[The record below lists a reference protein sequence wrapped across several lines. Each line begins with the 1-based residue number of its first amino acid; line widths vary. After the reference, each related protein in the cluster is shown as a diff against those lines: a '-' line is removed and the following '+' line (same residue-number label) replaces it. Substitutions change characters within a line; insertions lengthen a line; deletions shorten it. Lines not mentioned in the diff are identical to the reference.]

1 MVQQAA
7 LGLSIERHRTMADSE
22 NKIRVG
28 PDAYWDMMALVIEG
42 RMASC
47 ESCLGLYYF
56 LDDTICRIF
65 LESCAA
71 AGLMERYSLLELKPE
86 AESGA
91 PGAKKWYDQA
101 IYIPAPRLRRLN
113 PDFARR
119 KVQHTA
125 NAVYKA
131 FFIYYELLGAN
142 DAAISAAYVKAVNE
156 DLLRNTALARS
167 RHDVRLSPIV
177 QLRLIFDGIR
187 LKESEANETLPEP
200 QQLSSWEIEKLAT
213 NKTAAFVLSA
223 GSALPDID
231 EKFDRGEELDK
242 FITGFLVDPFRLKE
256 FARDKSRELPEE
268 FHVQLL
274 LLISEL
280 CLRRYEMLSHD
291 RDEAA
296 RFVRDI
302 RNAVEEAKVKHSGDQ
317 DYLAALSDFAGNLNS
332 EQLPAFP
339 FVSADQLGSTF
350 ASVGF

>member
-1 MVQQAA
+1 
-7 LGLSIERHRTMADSE
+7 MADSE

-28 PDAYWDMMALVIEG
+28 PDSFWDMMALVIEG

-65 LESCAA
+65 LESCAD

-86 AESGA
+86 AELGA
-91 PGAKKWYDQA
+91 PGAKRWYDQA

-113 PDFARR
+113 PDYARR

-131 FFIYYELLGAN
+131 FFIYYELLGGN
-142 DAAISAAYVKAVNE
+142 DAAISAAYGKALKE
-156 DLLRNTALARS
+156 DLLRNMALARS

-187 LKESEANETLPEP
+187 LKESEANEKLPEP

-213 NKTAAFVLSA
+213 NKTAAFILNAA
-223 GSALPDID
+223 GSQPSDTD

-291 RDEAA
+291 RDQAA

-302 RNAVEEAKVKHSGDQ
+302 RNAVKEAKVKHSSDH

-332 EQLPAFP
+332 EQLPAYP

-350 ASVGF
+350 ASVAF